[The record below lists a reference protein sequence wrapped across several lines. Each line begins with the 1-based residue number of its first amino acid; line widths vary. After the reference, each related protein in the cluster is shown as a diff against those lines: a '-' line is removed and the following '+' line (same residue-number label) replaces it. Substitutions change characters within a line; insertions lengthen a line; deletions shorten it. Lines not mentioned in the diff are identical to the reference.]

1 MKMKTRQTATDA
13 GARRITKNELESLNT
28 ALLVGHTVS
37 ITQTLPNL
45 ITGNKPAVTLVVLW
59 SFTATIPQPKFREAY
74 LQRYR
79 SLVYPLSKRLRQ
91 EWIRTAESVKPADL
105 QAHHLSF
112 YFFGWRVCLVKLVIM
127 APQDTAET
135 PFWSVGPCGA
145 QRRTPRPLSGCLRRG
160 LGNSARRL

>member
-1 MKMKTRQTATDA
+1 MKTRQTATDA

-79 SLVYPLSKRLRQ
+79 SLVYPLLKRLRQ

-105 QAHHLSF
+105 QVHFRNRDLRHIAHPNLPPERSKLTAAFHHLEVQLTK
-112 YFFGWRVCLVKLVIM
+112 YFTEKK
-127 APQDTAET
+127 A
-135 PFWSVGPCGA
+135 S
-145 QRRTPRPLSGCLRRG
+145 
-160 LGNSARRL
+160 